1 METFD
6 TERINN
12 IIEEQLAAWPEA
24 KENYLRLHDTER
36 KRLRIGEVTF
46 AAQWN
51 PGRIK
56 STGAKVDAAT
66 VASRACF
73 LCAANR
79 PKEQVA
85 IKLMEGWEL
94 LVNPYPIF
102 PVHFT
107 IVSERHRPQDEIPI
121 EMAAMAE
128 AMPSLAIFFNGA
140 RAGASAPDHAHV
152 QAVLKQELPLLHIA
166 EELHPSSHAGFMTS
180 REMEEASGKKLP
192 FYFVSAVITPDLE
205 GMKTLAH
212 IPDLCGIDK
221 NTHSADK
228 GLINAFFWMGEDG
241 LLRAL
246 VVPRGKHRPECYS
259 TEPGTGMTVSPGA
272 IDMAGI
278 MILPRRED
286 FDSIDADTAAHIYE
300 EVGSEPLGL
309 EQREKH
315 DEGEEHEEREKH
327 EEGADHEETEV
338 EPKQNADEN

>member
-6 TERINN
+6 TERINS
-12 IIEEQLAAWPEA
+12 IIEKQLAAWPEA
-24 KENYLRLHDTER
+24 KENYLRLHETER
-36 KRLRIGEVTF
+36 KRLQIGDVTF

-79 PKEQVA
+79 PKEQVP

-152 QAVLKQELPLLHIA
+152 QAVLKQELPLLRIA
-166 EELHPSSHAGFMTS
+166 EELHPAARAGFTTS
-180 REMEEASGKKLP
+180 REMEEESDKKLP

-205 GMKTLAH
+205 GMHTLAH
-212 IPDLCGIDK
+212 IPDICGIDK
-221 NTHSADK
+221 KTHMGDK
-228 GLINAFFWMGEDG
+228 GLVNAFFWMGDDG

-259 TEPGTGMTVSPGA
+259 TEPGSGMTVSPGA

-286 FDSIDADTAAHIYE
+286 FDSIDADTAARIYE
-300 EVGSEPLGL
+300 EVSSEPLTEPFL
-309 EQREKH
+309 IPQQPKP
-315 DEGEEHEEREKH
+315 DE
-327 EEGADHEETEV
+327 
-338 EPKQNADEN
+338 DENA